1 MERLGQDMQENK
13 SMIKMAIAYDF
24 DGTLAMGNIQENS
37 FLPELGIDKND
48 FWQQVKKEAED
59 QNMSEILAYM
69 RLIIRKADDTNTKI
83 TYDIL
88 KGHGKNVKFFKGVEE
103 YFDRIKKYAKAQ
115 GVELEHYIISSG
127 TREMI
132 EGTKIADKFKAIFAS
147 SFIFDQYG
155 KPTWPAVAIDYTSKT
170 QYLYR
175 ISKGILN
182 AWDSQI
188 NKTMPNEQRNIRFEN
203 MIYIGD
209 GETDIPAMAL
219 LKSKKG
225 ISIVVYDDENPD
237 KIKQSKE
244 MLKNDKASYAVPL
257 DYTEESP
264 LDNVIK
270 MAIKKAVL
278 EAKYGKYQDACESNK
293 EELAIAEIENKQE
306 IVPCFYS
313 PTNENQG
320 QNSKAEFESEEYCLK
335 VLGVQGFTTD
345 PNATQYIYLERDRW
359 DDGGYETTFRMY
371 KKTDK
376 NDLDMIGKIK
386 IGFIDQQ
393 KDEHTIMFLEKYFT
407 SLRETKFLSYFKIT
421 KLDITKD
428 KQKAL
433 SFLLNDIR
441 DNDEYDKY
449 DIVKNSLKRGMPFK

>member
-1 MERLGQDMQENK
+1 MNK
-13 SMIKMAIAYDF
+13 DKPMIKMAIAYDF
-24 DGTLAMGNIQENS
+24 DGTLARGNIQENS
-37 FLPELGIDKND
+37 FFPELGIDKND
-48 FWQQVKKEAED
+48 FWKQVKKEAQD

-69 RLIIRKADDTNTKI
+69 RLIIHKADNTNTKI
-83 TYDIL
+83 TYDVL
-88 KGHGKNVKFFKGVEE
+88 KNHGKNVDFFKGVEE
-103 YFDRIKKYAKAQ
+103 YFDRIKDYAKSQ

-132 EGTKIADKFKAIFAS
+132 EGTKIADKFETIFAS

-155 KPTWPAVAIDYTSKT
+155 KPTWPAVALDYTSKT

-188 NKTMPNEQRNIRFEN
+188 NKSVPDEQRSIRFQN

-244 MLKNDKASYAVPL
+244 ILKNDKANYAVPL
-257 DYTEESP
+257 DYTEGSP
-264 LDNVIK
+264 LDDVIK
-270 MAIKKAVL
+270 IAIKKAVL
-278 EAKYGKYQDACESNK
+278 EAKYGKYQDACESGS
-293 EELAIAEIENKQE
+293 EWLDAIDETEIGNKQE
-306 IVPCFYS
+306 ALSYLQHKVIAEDKEQGETS
-313 PTNENQG
+313 ELENENYYL
-320 QNSKAEFESEEYCLK
+320 N
-335 VLGVQGFTTD
+335 VLGIQGFTTN
-345 PNATQYIYLERDRW
+345 PNTTQHIYLERDRW

-371 KKTDK
+371 KKIDQ
-376 NDLDMIGKIK
+376 NDWDMMGKIK
-386 IGFIDQQ
+386 ICLIDQQ
-393 KDEHTIMFLEKYFT
+393 KDEHTINFLEENFT
-407 SLRETKFLSYFKIT
+407 SLHKTKFLSYFKVT
-421 KLDITKD
+421 KIDITED
-428 KQKAL
+428 EQRAL

-441 DNDEYDKY
+441 DTDKYDDY
-449 DIVKNSLKRGMPFK
+449 DIVKKSLKRGLPFK